1 MKNKIDNKL
10 FSAILYIVV
19 GVLLAVFKGSVL
31 GWALYG
37 IAAFFIITG
46 ALDLIKQ
53 NWVQGGISV
62 GIGVAIIVVNALVNL
77 IWIVL
82 LVLGVLIAFKG
93 IAALINAI
101 KYDTTALG
109 LLFPVLTILAGVG
122 LAFGGLASII
132 ILIVGIYLAVV
143 GALGLIGALKK

>member
-31 GWALYG
+31 VWALYG